1 MENVEQDK
9 ADHPKIEVFDV
20 CGEWFVRVVENRK
33 ENVTI
38 FDLKTFAMAY
48 ANGQRIRLGLERI
61 TSIER
66 IKSVLPENPN

>member
-1 MENVEQDK
+1 MENVGQDK
-9 ADHPKIEVFDV
+9 ANHPKIEVFEV
-20 CGEWFVRVVENRK
+20 CGEWFVRMVEDRK
-33 ENVTI
+33 ESVI
-38 FDLKTFAMAY
+38 SFDLKTSAMAY